1 LEDTINDCFVDVIG
15 VVPSQTQIKNIAEQL
30 PSSIKNLAAEWGW
43 NDTEVGNKVFRW
55 IEKEK
60 AILSEK

>member
-1 LEDTINDCFVDVIG
+1 LEDTINDCFIDVIG
-15 VVPSQTQIKNIAEQL
+15 VVPNQEQIKKIAEQL

-43 NDTEVGNKVFRW
+43 NDTEVGDKVFRW

-60 AILSEK
+60 AFLLEK